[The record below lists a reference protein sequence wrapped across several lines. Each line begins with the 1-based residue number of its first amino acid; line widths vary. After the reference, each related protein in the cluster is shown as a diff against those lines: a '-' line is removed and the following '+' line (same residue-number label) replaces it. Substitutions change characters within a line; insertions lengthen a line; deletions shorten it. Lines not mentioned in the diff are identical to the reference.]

1 MTRFARFG
9 ERTKKPED
17 ASSWADLKRGSSK
30 PDEAPKGEQKPSS
43 ESIDLNKSSILNG
56 VKKDKQFKSG
66 NNAKKS
72 KVLKKGKFGKKG
84 PVDYS
89 SMDCYNCKQKGH
101 KASECSAPSDGKQAE
116 FQCYN
121 CKEKGHKS
129 FNCPKP
135 NRREMKNQR
144 DRGTKGAFPKFNKSD
159 PNWKEQRS
167 ELRRLKRQKDTE
179 NKKLCFHCRES
190 GHQMSDCPEM
200 RRDVEQGTGI
210 CFKCGSTE
218 HAINKCNVKLAPGEF
233 PFAKCFICGETGH
246 LSRACPDNPRGLYPN
261 GGCCKQCGS
270 VEHLKRDCPEFQ
282 KQQGI
287 SSITLGR
294 ITEAWSIEA
303 EETRDLQNTE
313 HNTEQ
318 RVKPVKQ
325 APQTK
330 KIVKIVKF

>member
-1 MTRFARFG
+1 
-9 ERTKKPED
+9 
-17 ASSWADLKRGSSK
+17 
-30 PDEAPKGEQKPSS
+30 
-43 ESIDLNKSSILNG
+43 
-56 VKKDKQFKSG
+56 
-66 NNAKKS
+66 
-72 KVLKKGKFGKKG
+72 
-84 PVDYS
+84 
-89 SMDCYNCKQKGH
+89 
-101 KASECSAPSDGKQAE
+101 
-116 FQCYN
+116 
-121 CKEKGHKS
+121 
-129 FNCPKP
+129 
-135 NRREMKNQR
+135 
-144 DRGTKGAFPKFNKSD
+144 
-159 PNWKEQRS
+159 
-167 ELRRLKRQKDTE
+167 
-179 NKKLCFHCRES
+179 
-190 GHQMSDCPEM
+190 MSDCPEM

-218 HAINKCNVKLAPGEF
+218 HAINKCNVKLAPGNYGPDKLVPPDRQPSRLPADIRQSNNQFFPSENLVENYPEPIFYAPGEF